1 MDLELARSFGDDEL
15 GVADDDESVEDDES
29 AEG

>member
-15 GVADDDESVEDDES
+15 DVADDDESVGDDES